1 MQPETEPVLTEKE
14 VNQILRSRASERYQT
29 MSFKVNRFYLQK
41 LRAYA
46 YTNGLEIKQALEQAL
61 KLLLDPIPDD
71 QLTPP
76 PAKKER

>member
-1 MQPETEPVLTEKE
+1 
-14 VNQILRSRASERYQT
+14 